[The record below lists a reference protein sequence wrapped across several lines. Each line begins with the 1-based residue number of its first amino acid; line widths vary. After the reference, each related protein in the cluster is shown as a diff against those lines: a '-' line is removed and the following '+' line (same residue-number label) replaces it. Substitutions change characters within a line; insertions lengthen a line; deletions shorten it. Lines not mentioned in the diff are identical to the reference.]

1 MNNPGSAPGRDS
13 RWRLGL
19 LAGTAALLLALPFAM
34 PRQSVFFGEASVEEH
49 ARSQKRQEIRKR
61 FEEGVVMLHAKQY
74 DHAMTAFHRVLEL
87 DPKMPEAHVNL
98 GFALLGLGNPKAAAD
113 FFDSATTLR
122 PDQMNAYFGLG
133 EALDALG
140 DKQGALQAME
150 TYLHRAPASDPFR
163 TKAEAAV
170 WELREALAKTRPPV
184 EPGPAP
190 HRRAPDNGGAP

>member
-1 MNNPGSAPGRDS
+1 MNDRPSAGAAES

-19 LAGTAALLLALPFAM
+19 LGGIAVLLLALPLALSR
-34 PRQSVFFGEASVEEH
+34 PGVFLGETTGEEH
-49 ARSQKRQEIRKR
+49 ARSKKREEIRRR
-61 FEEGVVMLHAKQY
+61 FDEGVMMLHAKRY
-74 DHAMTAFHRVLEL
+74 EHATTAFHRVLEL

-98 GFALLGLGNPKAAAD
+98 GFALLGLGKHKAAAD
-113 FFDSATTLR
+113 FFDTATILR

-150 TYLHRAPASDPFR
+150 TYLHRAAAGDPFR

-170 WELREALAKTRPPV
+170 WELREALAKTRPAV

-190 HRRAPDNGGAP
+190 HRRTPAAGEKP